1 MNGHAEP
8 RSAHKGIAKNALQ
21 WMLPILLLLTMPAFA
36 PVVHAKSKSKS
47 AKALYKAGQAAEAK
61 DDYLA
66 AYDAYA
72 AAYLKDPSNLY
83 YKTSYQRLKF
93 TAAAVHTHQGE
104 KLRDQGD
111 MSGAMTEF
119 MRALEI
125 DPANELAK
133 QDIQQTKQKI
143 AATPTEKHP
152 ETPQNEAPLAE
163 VAGPAELKPTSNESI
178 TIHMPSQDSK
188 VVYETIGK
196 LAGINVLFDPDYT
209 GKRIQVDLQNVSL
222 MDALHIVGVLSNT
235 FWRPVTS
242 NTIFVAQNTR
252 AKRTELDAQAVQT
265 FYLSNTSQTN
275 DLNDIQTALR
285 NVLTNAKLYAVPS
298 QNAIVMRATPDEL
311 LLARKLIDDLDKAR
325 PEVVVDVAV
334 LEVNRN
340 RERNL
345 GIILPQQISASL
357 QGTTTTTTT
366 TGTDTTGT
374 TGTTTTPSNN
384 GLTLNNLGNL
394 NANNVAMTIS
404 SATANLLLTDNDTRV
419 LQNPRVRATDGQKAD
434 LKIGSRI
441 PVATGSYQTGAATA
455 IVSSLVNTQFQYQ
468 DIGVEIEITPTIHF
482 DRDVSLKLKMA
493 ISQQNGSINLSGINE
508 PIFSQRTVDQT
519 IRLREGEASILG
531 GLLQQSSENDFSGI
545 PGLSQIPLL
554 KYLFSNNDKKTTQ
567 DEIVFLLIPHVVRGE
582 ELSPLNLK
590 EIDTGTGTSVSL
602 RRIGSIR
609 VPASAVEPA
618 AAKPGAGQPS
628 NQSSNQPSN
637 QSSNQPANQQQAAP
651 AGTQPQGVEQAA
663 QQALEQQATSANA
676 PPISLALAAPP
687 TAPTVGAT
695 FQVAVNASGGSDV
708 FSVPLQ
714 LHYDPAKLTLINV
727 DSGNYLGHDGQT
739 VALVHRDDGAGGVA
753 ISASRPPGVA
763 GVNGSG
769 QLCVLTFQAKSA
781 GDSIVSVTK
790 ATARDSKQQALPVIT
805 SGTIV
810 HVQ

>member
-1 MNGHAEP
+1 MN
-8 RSAHKGIAKNALQ
+8 RRTVLWTLS
-21 WMLPILLLLTMPAFA
+21 ILLLLLIPAIA
-36 PVVHAKSKSKS
+36 PIVHAKGKS
-47 AKALYKAGQAAEAK
+47 AKALYKQGQAAEAK

-66 AYDAYA
+66 AYAAYA
-72 AAYLKDPSNLY
+72 AAYQKDPNNLY

-125 DPANELAK
+125 DPSNELAQ
-133 QDIQQTKQKI
+133 QDIRVTKEKI
-143 AATPTEKHP
+143 AASPTNTPA
-152 ETPQNEAPLAE
+152 ETPQSETPMAE
-163 VAGPAELKPTSNESI
+163 ISSPAELKPTSDEPI
-178 TIHMPSQDSK
+178 TIHAFEDSK
-188 VVYETIGK
+188 VVYQTVGK
-196 LAGINVLFDPDYT
+196 IAGINVLFDPDYT
-209 GKRIQVDLQNVSL
+209 GKRVQVDLQNVSL
-222 MDALHIVGVLSNT
+222 MDALHILGVLSNT
-235 FWRPVTS
+235 FWRPVTA

-334 LEVNRN
+334 LEVNRSH
-340 RERNL
+340 ERNL
-345 GIILPQQISASL
+345 GIILPQQISATL
-357 QGTTTTTTT
+357 QGSTTTTS
-366 TGTDTTGT
+366 TTGT
-374 TGTTTTPSNN
+374 TGTTTTTTGTTTGTTSTTTSNN
-384 GLTLNNLGNL
+384 GLTLNSLGNL
-394 NANNVAMTIS
+394 NGNNVAMTIS
-404 SATANLLLTDNDTRV
+404 SATANLLLTDSDTRV

-434 LKIGSRI
+434 LKVGSKI
-441 PVATGSYQTGAATA
+441 PIATGSYQTGAATA
-455 IVSSLVNTQFQYQ
+455 VVSSLVNTQFQYQ
-468 DIGVEIEITPTIHF
+468 DVGVEIEITPAIHY
-482 DRDVSLKLKMA
+482 DRDVTLKLKMA
-493 ISQQNGSINLSGINE
+493 ISQQSGVVNLSGINE
-508 PIFSQRTVDQT
+508 PIFSQRQVEQT
-519 IRLREGEASILG
+519 IRLKEGEASIMG
-531 GLLQQSSENDFSGI
+531 GLLQTNYSNSFSGV
-545 PGLSQIPLL
+545 PGLSNIPLL
-554 KYLFSNNDKKTTQ
+554 KYLFSNNDKTTSQ
-567 DEIVFLLIPHVVRGE
+567 DEIVFMLIPHVVRGSD
-582 ELSPLNLK
+582 LSPLNLK

-602 RRIGSIR
+602 RRIGTIR

-618 AAKPGAGQPS
+618 A
-628 NQSSNQPSN
+628 
-637 QSSNQPANQQQAAP
+637 QPANQQPAP
-651 AGTQPQGVEQAA
+651 AGAQPQGMQQAA
-663 QQALEQQATSANA
+663 QQALDQASAASNA
-676 PPISLALAAPP
+676 APVSVALAAPP
-687 TAPTVGAT
+687 AAPKVGTT
-695 FQVAVNASGGSDV
+695 FQVPVNVSGGSDV

-714 LHYDPAKLTLINV
+714 LQYDPAKLTLINV
-727 DSGNYLGHDGQT
+727 DSGSYLGHDGQT

-769 QLCVLTFQAKSA
+769 QLCVLTFQAKAA

-790 ATARDSKQQALPVIT
+790 AAARDSKQQALPVIT

>member
-1 MNGHAEP
+1 
-8 RSAHKGIAKNALQ
+8 
-21 WMLPILLLLTMPAFA
+21 
-36 PVVHAKSKSKS
+36 VVQAKSKGKS

-72 AAYLKDPSNLY
+72 AAYQKDPNNLY

-125 DPANELAK
+125 DPSNELAQ
-133 QDIQQTKQKI
+133 QDIRQTKEKI
-143 AATPTEKHP
+143 AASSTGGHA
-152 ETPQNEAPLAE
+152 ETPESEAPLAE
-163 VAGPAELKPTSNESI
+163 VASPAELKPTSNEPI
-178 TIHMPSQDSK
+178 TIHVPSQDSK
-188 VVYETIGK
+188 VVYQTIGK
-196 LAGINVLFDPDYT
+196 IAGINVLFDPDYT

-222 MDALHIVGVLSNT
+222 MDALHIIGVISNT
-235 FWRPVTS
+235 FWRPITS

-265 FYLSNTSQTN
+265 FYLSNTAQTN

-285 NVLTNAKLYAVPS
+285 NVLTSAKLYAVPS

-340 RERNL
+340 KERNL
-345 GIILPQQISASL
+345 GIILPQQIGATL
-357 QGTTTTTTT
+357 QGSTTTTTTNSNGT
-366 TGTDTTGT
+366 TDQTG
-374 TGTTTTPSNN
+374 TGTTTTNANN

-394 NANNVAMTIS
+394 NANNVAITIS
-404 SATANLLLTDNDTRV
+404 SATANLLLTDSDTRV

-434 LKIGSRI
+434 LKVGSKI
-441 PVATGSYQTGAATA
+441 PFATGSYQTGAATA

-468 DIGVEIEITPTIHF
+468 DVGVEIEITPAIHY
-482 DRDVSLKLKMA
+482 DRDVTLKLKLQ
-493 ISQQNGSINLSGINE
+493 ITEQNGSVNLSGVNE
-508 PIFSQRTVDQT
+508 PIFSQRVVEQT
-519 IRLREGEASILG
+519 IRLKEGEASILG
-531 GLLQQSSENDFSGI
+531 GLLNTSLSNNFSGI

-554 KYLFSNNDKKTTQ
+554 KYLFSNNDKITMQ
-567 DEIVFLLIPHVVRGE
+567 DEIVFMLIPHVVRGE

-602 RRIGSIR
+602 RRIGTIR
-609 VPASAVEPA
+609 VPASAVAPA
-618 AAKPGAGQPS
+618 GTPSAELPPG
-628 NQSSNQPSN
+628 QSGS
-637 QSSNQPANQQQAAP
+637 QPANQQP
-651 AGTQPQGVEQAA
+651 AGTQGIQQAA
-663 QQALEQQATSANA
+663 QQALEQQATASNA
-676 PPISLALAAPP
+676 PPLSVALAAPP
-687 TAPTVGAT
+687 TAPQVGNT
-695 FQVAVNASGGSDV
+695 FQVAVNVSGGSDV

-714 LHYDPAKLTLINV
+714 LQYDPAKLTLINV
-727 DSGNYLGHDGQT
+727 DPGSYLGHDGQT
-739 VALVHRDDGAGGVA
+739 VALVHRDDGTGGVA
-753 ISASRPPGVA
+753 VSASRPPGVA
-763 GVNGSG
+763 GVSGSG
-769 QLCVLTFQAKSA
+769 QLCVLTFQAKAA

-790 ATARDSKQQALPVIT
+790 AAARDSKQQALPVIT

>member
-1 MNGHAEP
+1 MQ
-8 RSAHKGIAKNALQ
+8 RRTIQ
-21 WMLPILLLLTMPAFA
+21 WILPILLLLSMPAIA
-36 PVVHAKSKSKS
+36 PVVHAKSKS

-66 AYDAYA
+66 AYEAYA
-72 AAYLKDPSNLY
+72 AAYQKDPGNLY

-143 AATPTEKHP
+143 ASTPTNEP
-152 ETPQNEAPLAE
+152 AETPQNEVPLAE
-163 VAGPAELKPTSNESI
+163 VASPAELKPTSNEPI
-178 TIHMPSQDSK
+178 TIHMPSEDSK
-188 VVYETIGK
+188 VVYQTIGK

-209 GKRIQVDLQNVSL
+209 GKRVQVDLQNVSL
-222 MDALHIVGVLSNT
+222 LDALHIVGVLSNT

-340 RERNL
+340 KERNL
-345 GIILPQQISASL
+345 GIILPQQISAQL

-366 TGTDTTGT
+366 NNNNNGTGTG

-384 GLTLNNLGNL
+384 GLTLNTLGNL
-394 NANNVAMTIS
+394 NANNVALTIS
-404 SATANLLLTDNDTRV
+404 TATANLLLTDNDTRV
-419 LQNPRVRATDGQKAD
+419 LQNPRIRATDGQKAD
-434 LKIGSRI
+434 LKIGSQI
-441 PVATGSYQTGAATA
+441 PIATGSYQTGAATA
-455 IVSSLVNTQFQYQ
+455 IVSSLVNTQFQYK
-468 DIGVEIEITPTIHF
+468 DVGVEIEITPTIHF

-493 ISQQNGSINLSGINE
+493 ISQQSGNVNLSGINE

-519 IRLREGEASILG
+519 IRLKEGEASILG
-531 GLLQQSSENDFSGI
+531 GLLQQSLTNNFSGI

-554 KYLFSNNDKKTTQ
+554 KYLFSNNDKIQSQ

-582 ELSPLNLK
+582 DLSPLNLK
-590 EIDTGTGTSVSL
+590 QIDTGTGTSVSL

-609 VPASAVEPA
+609 VPASAVAPA
-618 AAKPGAGQPS
+618 GKPGAELP
-628 NQSSNQPSN
+628 P
-637 QSSNQPANQQQAAP
+637 NQPANQQQP

-663 QQALEQQATSANA
+663 QQALEQQATAANA

-687 TAPTVGAT
+687 TAPTVGST

-753 ISASRPPGVA
+753 ISASRPPGVS
-763 GVNGSG
+763 GVSGSG